1 MRRTAALVAAAAAT
15 AATTIA
21 AAARGGASAARPW
34 LTPGQPIAARV
45 ASLLAE
51 MTLEEKAM
59 QLNYNCDAT
68 RFNWSA
74 APWAS
79 TSIGSVGI
87 ECSTPPADPCDMAC
101 RIAALREYQLGA
113 LNSSRLGIPVTFV
126 IETSHCGAAGGTI
139 FPMGVTQGASWN
151 VSLVREVAAAI
162 AVEARAWG
170 GSRGLSP
177 EINVVTDPRFGR
189 TEENF
194 GEEPLL
200 VARMAAAATLGLQ
213 GSGMPTDYLASY
225 DDNIVAEAKHCCAYG
240 FSGLDG
246 GAADVSEATLRNVF
260 VRARVC
266 VGGCVGLGTVGLC
279 WICPLIRALQSVCFC
294 FSTLLQCVLEHVKKY
309 QGT

>member
-1 MRRTAALVAAAAAT
+1 MPKLSRGAIKTSAILVAAAATAAAAAAT
-15 AATTIA
+15 AGDIHAP
-21 AAARGGASAARPW
+21 SHRPW
-34 LTPGQPIAARV
+34 LAPGQPIAARV

-59 QLNYNCDAT
+59 QLNYECDTT

-74 APWAS
+74 ASWAK

-87 ECSTPPADPCDMAC
+87 ECSTPPPDPCDMAC

-126 IETSHCGAAGGTI
+126 IETSHCGAAGGTV

-189 TEENF
+189 LEENF

-213 GSGMPTDYLASY
+213 GPGMPTEYLASY

-246 GAADVSEATLRNVF
+246 GAADVSEATLRNL
-260 VRARVC
+260 
-266 VGGCVGLGTVGLC
+266 CVGLSPPFWC
-279 WICPLIRALQSVCFC
+279 FPRAVFIVLTIVFIHAEMIYCRSAAIE
-294 FSTLLQCVLEHVKKY
+294 STERAKS
-309 QGT
+309 